1 MGEIPNIDMEEDISS
16 ESCSS
21 DQEAPNSDV
30 ESDMEE
36 DFDEFYDGGPDSPC
50 TTNE

>member
-1 MGEIPNIDMEEDISS
+1 MEEVPNIDMEEDISS

-21 DQEAPNSDV
+21 DQEAPVSDV

-36 DFDEFYDGGPDSPC
+36 DFDDFYDGGTDAPC
-50 TTNE
+50 STNE

>member
-1 MGEIPNIDMEEDISS
+1 MEEVPNIDMEEDISS

-21 DQEAPNSDV
+21 DQVPVSDV

-36 DFDEFYDGGPDSPC
+36 DFDDFYDGGPDAPC
-50 TTNE
+50 STNE